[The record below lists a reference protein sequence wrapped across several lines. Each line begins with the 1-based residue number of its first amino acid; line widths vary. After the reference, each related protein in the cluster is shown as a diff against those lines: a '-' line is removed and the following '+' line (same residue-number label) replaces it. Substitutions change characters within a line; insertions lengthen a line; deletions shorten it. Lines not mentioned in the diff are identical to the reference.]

1 MRVLF
6 KLQTQN
12 DRGYSS
18 NTLLLQEFEEL
29 ESDLCHLS
37 SRGPHA
43 KTAINHLLDG
53 DDFFAICAGTLK
65 CFL

>member
-6 KLQTQN
+6 ELQTQN
-12 DRGYSS
+12 DLGYLL

-37 SRGPHA
+37 SRELHA
-43 KTAINHLLDG
+43 RQLL
-53 DDFFAICAGTLK
+53 ITL
-65 CFL
+65 